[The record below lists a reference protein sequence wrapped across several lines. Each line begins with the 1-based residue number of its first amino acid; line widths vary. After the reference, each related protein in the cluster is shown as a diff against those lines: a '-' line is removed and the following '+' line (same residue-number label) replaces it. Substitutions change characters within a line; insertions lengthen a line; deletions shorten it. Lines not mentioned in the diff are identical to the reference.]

1 MKQRLFVNKQSSGS
15 STALLSGRCHQLQ
28 LCTFLTKGGER
39 FSPSAPNIRST
50 KDSFKGEELSALP
63 RADLDTWG
71 WGAQGCQCTQTSLLS
86 TQLRWARPAGSFWV
100 TVVITAPPPPIT
112 IRASRL
118 ASRAGGALGK
128 QRLLFY
134 ERL

>member
-1 MKQRLFVNKQSSGS
+1 MGLGGSGLS
-15 STALLSGRCHQLQ
+15 VHTNLAALNTAEMGKARGQLLGDGCHH
-28 LCTFLTKGGER
+28 
-39 FSPSAPNIRST
+39 S
-50 KDSFKGEELSALP
+50 
-63 RADLDTWG
+63 
-71 WGAQGCQCTQTSLLS
+71 
-86 TQLRWARPAGSFWV
+86 
-100 TVVITAPPPPIT
+100 PPPSPIT